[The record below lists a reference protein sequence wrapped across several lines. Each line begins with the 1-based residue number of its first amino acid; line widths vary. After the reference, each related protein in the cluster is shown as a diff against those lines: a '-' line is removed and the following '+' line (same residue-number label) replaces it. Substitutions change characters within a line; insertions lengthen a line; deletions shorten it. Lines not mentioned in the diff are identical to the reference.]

1 MAAPAMSHVICSM
14 ALIVLILV
22 LPAFF
27 TMQRDRFA
35 EEMAIRELTEI
46 SDYTSNTLEN
56 LFILAN
62 STNAQGITITKELIY
77 LPMKVEGSPYVLSIA
92 SDDGENVSQ
101 VVASLTDKPW
111 IIGSSWIIPGLKI
124 TSNNSLTIGETT
136 VQAGCRR
143 TGTGFYVWLEEDE

>member
-1 MAAPAMSHVICSM
+1 MAAPAMSYVICSM
-14 ALIVLILV
+14 ALVGLILV

-27 TMQRDRFA
+27 AMERDRFA

-56 LFILAN
+56 LFLLAN
-62 STNAQGITITKELIY
+62 STNTQGLTITKELIY

-92 SDDGENVSQ
+92 SDDGENASQ
-101 VVASLTDKPW
+101 VVASLTEKPW

-124 TSNNSLTIGETT
+124 TSSSSLTVGEKT
-136 VQAGCRR
+136 VEAGCRR
-143 TGTGFYVWLEEDE
+143 MAADFYVWLEEDE

>member
-14 ALIVLILV
+14 ALVGLILV

-77 LPMKVEGSPYVLSIA
+77 LPLKVEGSPYVLTIA
-92 SDDGENVSQ
+92 SDDGENASQ
-101 VVASLTDKPW
+101 VIASLTDKPW
-111 IIGSSWIIPGLKI
+111 ILGSSWLVPGLKI
-124 TSNNSLTIGETT
+124 TNSSSLTIVETT

-143 TGTGFYVWLEEDE
+143 TGAGFYVWLEEDE